1 MPKPTL
7 EELRARVH
15 GPVIVAGDDA
25 YESARRVY
33 NGMID
38 KRPSVIVRCSDVTD
52 VMSAVDYAREH
63 AVSLSVRG
71 GSHSVPG
78 FGTCD
83 DGVVI
88 DLAQMNGVRVDPRAQ
103 TARADGGCTWGQF
116 NHATYGSA
124 WRRPAG
130 SSRRPASPA

>member
-7 EELRARVH
+7 EELRARVNCA
-15 GPVIVAGDDA
+15 VIVAGDEA

-38 KRPSVIVRCSDVTD
+38 KRPRVIVRCSDVTD
-52 VMSAVDYAREH
+52 VMAAVDYAREH
-63 AVSLSVRG
+63 ALSLSVRG

-88 DLAQMNGVRVDPRAQ
+88 DLAQMNGVHVDPRAQ
-103 TARADGGCTWGQF
+103 TARAEGGCR
-116 NHATYGSA
+116 ND
-124 WRRPAG
+124 RKEM
-130 SSRRPASPA
+130 